1 MKVTKAEQ
9 KAKTRERL
17 LDAAIAVFA
26 REGYP
31 NATVDMIAKEAGT
44 SRPTFYSNFKDKD
57 EISFMLTERLTS
69 NIERVFEELDL
80 LEWPSE
86 QEVLLWLKKLRKL
99 WKSERQVLE
108 AISSTLVSTDE
119 ASQNY
124 IKLLRLH
131 SERCMPRHLASLS
144 DVKKKEFI
152 TTFILLRL
160 QMERY
165 FFVTIVRSSK
175 LTGNIRQELPLEIMA
190 RTWWLTLFSP
200 YAQEQWSQQL

>member
-1 MKVTKAEQ
+1 MKISKAEQ

-17 LDAAIAVFA
+17 LDAAITVFA

-31 NATVDMIAKEAGT
+31 NTTVDMIAKEAGT

-69 NIERVFEELDL
+69 NIEKVFEELDI

-86 QEVLLWLKKLRKL
+86 HEVLLWLKRLRKL
-99 WKSERQVLE
+99 WKSESQVLE

-131 SERCMPRHLASLS
+131 SERCMPRHLANLS
-144 DVKKKEFI
+144 EAKKKEFL
-152 TTFILLRL
+152 TTFALLRL
-160 QMERY
+160 QMER
-165 FFVTIVRSSK
+165 FFFITVIRSSK
-175 LTGNIRQELPLEIMA
+175 MTGNIRQELPIEIMA
-190 RTWWLTLFSP
+190 KTWWQMLFSP
-200 YAQEQWSQQL
+200 SAKEQWS